1 MRYLVIGFCV
11 FAAACAG
18 APPTAPTSS
27 ATTSYSSQIGGGSVA
42 TASKGGSDLPFKG
55 DLQATEAVNG
65 QLHHLTGAGN
75 GTHLGRFTYAA
86 DITVD
91 PATGN
96 GVGTVVWTAA
106 NGEQV
111 FASTA
116 GQRVFVAFP
125 TIGLKETQTI
135 TGGTGRFVDASGTII
150 VERSLD
156 VPTHVTTG
164 SFDGG
169 INLGH

>member
-1 MRYLVIGFCV
+1 MRYALIGFCV
-11 FAAACAG
+11 FATACAG
-18 APPTAPTSS
+18 AAPTGPTSS
-27 ATTSYSSQIGGGSVA
+27 LSQIGGGVA
-42 TASKGGSDLPFKG
+42 TTEAKGGSSIPFKG

-65 QLHHLTGAGN
+65 QLHHLTGTGN
-75 GTHLGRFTYAA
+75 GTHLGRFTYDAH
-86 DITVD
+86 ITVN

-106 NGEQV
+106 NGDQV

-116 GQRVFVAFP
+116 GRRVSVDFP
-125 TIGLKETQTI
+125 TISLEETQTI

-156 VPTHVTTG
+156 ALTHATAG
-164 SFDGG
+164 SFDGA

>member
-1 MRYLVIGFCV
+1 MRYVVIGFCV

-27 ATTSYSSQIGGGSVA
+27 ATTSSLSQIGSVA
-42 TASKGGSDLPFKG
+42 TESKGGSDLPFKG
-55 DLQATEAVNG
+55 DPQATEAVVG
-65 QLHHLTGAGN
+65 ELHHLIGGGN

-106 NGEQV
+106 NGDQI

-125 TIGLKETQTI
+125 TIGLKETQSI
-135 TGGTGRFVDASGTII
+135 TGGTGRFVGASGTII

-164 SFDGG
+164 SFDGA